1 MISRGEWAV
10 SCAYVCCVVFI
21 CACMNAHCGGDACS
35 AYSRSRCPYTEGAKT
50 LLTACL
56 ARFGCDL
63 RPIEVCRGPFRQG
76 SNIPGSGRALHNGGK
91 VEAIRSIVGESDSLA
106 GHNAAAASAAGTR
119 AGAMPELY
127 HRWRARVKVPL
138 TLPPVYLPTKLSSGP
153 KEHAGIRTG
162 CPSRLRKL

>member
-35 AYSRSRCPYTEGAKT
+35 AYSRSRRPYTEGAKT
-50 LLTACL
+50 SLTACL

-91 VEAIRSIVGESDSLA
+91 VEAIRSIVGEGDSLA
-106 GHNAAAASAAGTR
+106 GHSAAAASPAGTR
-119 AGAMPELY
+119 AGTVAELN
-127 HRWRARVKVPL
+127 HRWRARLKAIPYLAPRIFADKVEQRPKGARWHPHR
-138 TLPPVYLPTKLSSGP
+138 LPV
-153 KEHAGIRTG
+153 AIA
-162 CPSRLRKL
+162 